1 MAIKRILVPVD
12 FSADSLSALQY
23 AGEFAKTF
31 KAELLVL
38 YVVEPVYYATP
49 TDMYAASAESAMLS
63 EEQRRVAA
71 EQLTRLGADL
81 KKKGLRFRTMVK
93 DGSAF
98 ASDRRHCA
106 DRCGGPDHHG
116 HPRPHRPGA
125 HVHGQRCRKGGA
137 QCDLPGAHGPARRP
151 TPGAAEAGDGQRRQS
166 EPQSENLS
174 VDSQ

>member
-49 TDMYAASAESAMLS
+49 TDMYAASAESAILN

-71 EQLTRLGADL
+71 EQLTRLSADL

-93 DGSAF
+93 DGSASRVIVETAQTAAADLIIMATHGRTGLAHMF
-98 ASDRRHCA
+98 MGSVAEKVVRSATCPVLTARH
-106 DRCGGPDHHG
+106 GGR
-116 HPRPHRPGA
+116 HPAP
-125 HVHGQRCRKGGA
+125 RKRERTA
-137 QCDLPGAHGPARRP
+137 KAK
-151 TPGAAEAGDGQRRQS
+151 
-166 EPQSENLS
+166 
-174 VDSQ
+174 